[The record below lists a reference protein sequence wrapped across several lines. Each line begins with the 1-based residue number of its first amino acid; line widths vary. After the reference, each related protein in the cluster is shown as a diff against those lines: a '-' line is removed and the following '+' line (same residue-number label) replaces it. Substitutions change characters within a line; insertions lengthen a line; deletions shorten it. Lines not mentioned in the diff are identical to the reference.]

1 MQGERKQQTALVL
14 GARGRLGRVLAQEF
28 ARRGWRVR
36 GLVRSA
42 RDVAA
47 QAGVQAGIELVE
59 GDARSPRDLIVAAEG
74 ADVIVNAVNPPY
86 TKWDPATFEVT
97 EAVIAAARSSGAVHL
112 FPGNIYNYGW
122 PVPDVISE
130 ATPQRPTTRKG
141 AIRVEAER
149 RYREAA
155 DLYGVRTIV
164 LRAGDF
170 FGGDGRGSWFDL
182 VIAENAARGKIT
194 YPGPLNVPHAW
205 AYLPD
210 LASAFE
216 LLARQASAFGRFET
230 FHFPGNT
237 ATGDDLVAACEA
249 ALGRR
254 VKVGRVPWRM
264 IRFAAPFV
272 PMWREISELAYLWHV
287 PHRLDGAKLEM
298 AIGEIPFTGFDRA
311 INESLQA
318 LGNDTRP
325 ARPAATQLAT
335 V

>member
-14 GARGRLGRVLAQEF
+14 GARGRLGRTAAQEF

-42 RDVAA
+42 REVTAV
-47 QAGVQAGIELVE
+47 AGVDLVE
-59 GDARSPRDLIVAAEG
+59 GDARSTRDLIAAAEG

-86 TKWDPATFEVT
+86 TKWDPATFEVA

-112 FPGNIYNYGW
+112 FPGNVYNYGW

-130 ATPQRPTTRKG
+130 TTPQRPTTRKG

-155 DLYGVRTIV
+155 DLHGVRTIV

-170 FGGDGRGSWFDL
+170 FGGEGRGSWFDL

-194 YPGPLNVPHAW
+194 YPGPLNIPHAW

-210 LASAFE
+210 LAASFE
-216 LLARQASAFGRFET
+216 RLARQARDFGRFET
-230 FHFPGNT
+230 FHFPGHT

-254 VKVGRVPWRM
+254 VKVGQMPWRL

-298 AIGEIPFTGFDRA
+298 AIGEIPYTGFDRA
-311 INESLQA
+311 INGALKA

-325 ARPAATQLAT
+325 VRPAATQLAT
-335 V
+335 VSG